1 MIPYGIKLAGVL
13 LASYAC
19 LALALD
25 AALAAAWFAY
35 LRRRSWSAPALLTL
49 RLAPIGSAALLCAS
63 VVLPAFL
70 WYEPTHRREPLGGG
84 LLGLGAFAVLLIGA
98 GLARAWRA
106 SAATERLVRR
116 CAAGRRRRAT
126 ADVVEIVDV
135 TEPIVAVFGALRP
148 RILAARRVV
157 QACSAEE
164 FQGIVDH
171 ETAHVAAA
179 DNFKLA
185 LLRGAPDLIAALPLG
200 AAIVSRWKVAA
211 EFAADERAA
220 GADRARRLALAS
232 ALIKV
237 ARLAER
243 RMPVEAA
250 HVMAVAHDH
259 IEERVRRLLGEAPA
273 PPRRSLRLALIGLA
287 AATPIVALPAYGV
300 MHRCI
305 EWLVALRF

>member
-19 LALALD
+19 FALALD

-49 RLAPIGSAALLCAS
+49 RLAPIGGAALLCAS

-185 LLRGAPDLIAALPLG
+185 L
-200 AAIVSRWKVAA
+200 
-211 EFAADERAA
+211 
-220 GADRARRLALAS
+220 AS